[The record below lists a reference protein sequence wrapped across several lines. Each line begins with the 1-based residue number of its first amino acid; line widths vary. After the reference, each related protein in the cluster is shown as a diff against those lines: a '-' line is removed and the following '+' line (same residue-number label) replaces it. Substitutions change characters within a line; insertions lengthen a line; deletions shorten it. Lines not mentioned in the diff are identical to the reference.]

1 MKIYIITWTKAYGAT
16 GEDPE
21 TAIEGAYKT
30 REAAM
35 KHLNEIKE
43 EDLDLEEYDDREDI
57 IYSIDEDE
65 DSVQFYELH
74 ETELS

>member
-30 REAAM
+30 KEAAM
-35 KHLNEIKE
+35 KHLNELKE
-43 EDLDLEEYDDREDI
+43 EDLDLEEYDGREDI
-57 IYSIDEDE
+57 LYSIDEQE
-65 DSVQFYELH
+65 DAIELYELH
-74 ETELS
+74 ETELA